1 MTPDPSSSSPRAARA
16 EAPVAIAVTG
26 MGVLTP
32 LGDSVTSLLESL
44 QAGRR
49 SVQPAPEPEL
59 AGVLE
64 SRIAD
69 FDAVRYANV
78 RGMRIYNRTTRL
90 GISAVRLAL
99 TDAGLAEAGAGAGA
113 TSAPGAVRSEELG
126 VIVAS
131 TFGHLDTLMEYDR
144 SLATDGIQRT
154 NPALMPLGLPSA
166 PGAAIAL
173 SFVAKAFSITLADEG
188 ASSLDAV
195 ALGARLLAD
204 GRARV
209 CVVVGAFA
217 PFLELTLAAMR
228 SGILAKSGHL
238 RVFDRGRAGTAFG
251 EGAAA
256 LVLERE
262 ADARLR
268 GAPIKGLV
276 VGQASTFASRT
287 AASGAAA
294 TGGAANGSTEGAADG
309 GAAAISRACVLA
321 LGTAR
326 IDPSQLGVVSSGAN
340 GSVAG
345 DLAEALALREA
356 LGASAGHTP
365 VIAIKGNLGE
375 GLDAG
380 GLLQAIVA
388 LSALRSGQ
396 APPGLPPILELAE
409 PEVPGL
415 RYARAE
421 SGSSARGGGV
431 KGRHALVTATSSTG
445 ACSALILAV
454 PTVHGE

>member
-1 MTPDPSSSSPRAARA
+1 VTPDPSSSSPHARA
-16 EAPVAIAVTG
+16 EAPVAIAITG
-26 MGVLTP
+26 VGVLTP
-32 LGDSVTSLLESL
+32 LGDSVASLFEAL

-49 SVQPAPEPEL
+49 SIEPAPEPEL

-113 TSAPGAVRSEELG
+113 GASSAPGAARSEELG

-195 ALGARLLAD
+195 ALGARLLAE

-209 CVVVGAFA
+209 CVVVGAFS
-217 PFLELTLAAMR
+217 PFLELTVAAMR
-228 SGILAKSGHL
+228 SGILATGGHV

-256 LVLERE
+256 LVMERE
-262 ADARLR
+262 AEARLR

-276 VGQASTFASRT
+276 AGQASTFASRT
-287 AASGAAA
+287 AASVAAA
-294 TGGAANGSTEGAADG
+294 PNGA
-309 GAAAISRACVLA
+309 AAAISRACILA
-321 LGTAR
+321 LWAAR

-345 DLAEALALREA
+345 DLAEASALREV
-356 LGASAGHTP
+356 LGACAAHTP
-365 VIAIKGNLGE
+365 VMAIKGNLGE

-388 LSALRSGQ
+388 LSALRGGL
-396 APPGLPPILELAE
+396 APPVLPPILELAE

-415 RYARAE
+415 RYVRVE
-421 SGSSARGGGV
+421 SGSSPRGGGV

-445 ACSALILAV
+445 ACSALILEV
-454 PTVHGE
+454 PHDGPP